1 MLYLRYLADD
11 SDSWD
16 ETKEH
21 ESTLT
26 REEEVVRETG
36 TVAFTGL
43 CRHQPGQRWSHLQP
57 LLDHDD
63 APRLLLARE
72 LTLDE
77 KRECVD
83 LRIEG
88 WLRSLP
94 EGLSRDLRAQWPALR
109 ELGKD
114 ELTLTA
120 IEKMIELEQLRGG
133 RGA

>member
-1 MLYLRYLADD
+1 LGRNERARKHPPPRGELI
-11 SDSWD
+11 
-16 ETKEH
+16 
-21 ESTLT
+21 
-26 REEEVVRETG
+26 RETG
-36 TVAFTGL
+36 TIPFAALGH
-43 CRHQPGQRWSHLQP
+43 HQPGQRWSLLQT

-88 WLRSLP
+88 WLRTLP
-94 EGLSRDLRAQWPALR
+94 EALSRELRAQWPALR
-109 ELGKD
+109 ELGRD

-120 IEKMIELEQLRGG
+120 IEKMIELEELRGG